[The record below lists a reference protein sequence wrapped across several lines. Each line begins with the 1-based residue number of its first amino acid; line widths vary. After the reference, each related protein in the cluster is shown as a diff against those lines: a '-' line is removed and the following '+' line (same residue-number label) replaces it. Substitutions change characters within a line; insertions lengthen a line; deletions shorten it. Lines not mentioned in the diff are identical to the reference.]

1 MKNVPLN
8 QIPADPGAT
17 GCGDQR
23 CAEVC
28 TLNRLGIGQCGT
40 VVSIEGDAD
49 LRRRLL
55 ELGLCGGTKVEV
67 VRRSPFGD
75 PIEFRLRGYC
85 LSLRDEQA
93 RCVTVNKTE

>member
-1 MKNVPLN
+1 MPT
-8 QIPADPGAT
+8 DPSPPDRDVSPS

-23 CAEVC
+23 CAEAC

-40 VVSIEGDAD
+40 VTAVRGEPE
-49 LRRRLL
+49 LRRRLM
-55 ELGLCGGTKVEV
+55 EMGFCSGTKVEV

-75 PIEFRLRGYC
+75 PIECRLRGYS

-93 RCVTVNKTE
+93 KCVSVSKQ